1 VISAARNG
9 DTAGLEHELNRALE
23 GEVRF
28 DAYAR
33 AIYGTDAGIYRMEPI
48 GVVTPRS
55 ADDVAATV
63 EIASRRGVPVLPR
76 GAGTSQ
82 PGQSVNHAV
91 VIDFPTHLHRVLEVN
106 PEERWVRTEP
116 GITIDEL
123 NRQLAPHSL
132 HFTPDPSTS
141 NRANVGGAIGNN
153 SCGSHSI
160 VYGKTVDHVLETAV
174 VLSDGTLARF
184 GPLSNGGLEAR
195 MGLEGLEGDIYRKAR
210 ALIAEHREEVARRFP
225 TLMRR
230 VGGYNLDLMGDPS
243 VFDLTKLVV
252 GSEGTLVAVTSAK
265 LNLEPVPKCRGLAVL
280 HFEGITEALEA
291 TMTVLEESPAAVEH
305 AGSMVLREARR
316 ALGPSGGMDFLQG
329 EPEDILVAEFFGES
343 EAEVAGKLDR
353 LEERT
358 TRARLGFAV
367 TKIVDPAAQA
377 RVWAM
382 RKAGQNLI
390 ANVPGDAK
398 PIAFVEDAAVAP
410 GKLPEFVRRFD
421 EILSRHGTEAGYYG
435 HASVGC
441 LHIRPVVNLKRR
453 DGIERMAGISR
464 DIADLVIEFD
474 GALSGEHGDGIARAC
489 WNEKA
494 FGPALYQA
502 FRDLKALFDPA
513 GIMNPGKIVDAPPM
527 TENLRYGEDYST
539 VPVETRLSFVDEG
552 GFAAA
557 VERCNGSGACHK
569 VKAGSMCP
577 SYMATRQEE
586 HSTRARANALRSA
599 LSGALPIEELDSE
612 RMLRVFDL
620 CLMCKSCKSECPS
633 HVDMAKLKTEFLH
646 RYYRSHRVPL
656 RSRLV
661 ADIHRLNALAAPVAP
676 LANLLTGSMPFRW
689 AADAMLGIDRRR
701 RLPPVRSRTF
711 EGWFRS
717 HRANGPAPRGR
728 VVFFHDT
735 FTNFNHPEVG
745 AAAVAL
751 LEGLGYEV
759 VIVPHVCC
767 GRSMISKGLL
777 DNAAANAAQN
787 VDLLFPY
794 VEEGLRI
801 VGVEASC
808 IATLKDEYPDL
819 LANGSRARA
828 VSGATLM
835 LEELL
840 VETAGDGGPQLRFS
854 DAPKKAALHLH
865 SHEQALIGAGPA
877 LQALRLPSAF
887 DVTEIPPANCGMAG
901 AFGYEKEHYELSM
914 LIGEDRVFPFV
925 RALPAGTDV
934 VVTGMSCHEQIE
946 HGTGRRPKFL
956 AEVLAGA
963 LVS

>member
-1 VISAARNG
+1 VITAPAR
-9 DTAGLEHELNRALE
+9 DTADLEHELKEALD

-28 DAYAR
+28 DPYAR
-33 AIYGTDAGIYRMEPI
+33 AMYSTDAGIYKMEPV

-55 ADDVAATV
+55 ADDVAATI

-106 PEERWVRTEP
+106 AEEHWVRTEP

-123 NRQLAPHSL
+123 NRQLRPHRL

-141 NRANVGGAIGNN
+141 NRANIGGAIGNN
-153 SCGSHSI
+153 SCGSRSI
-160 VYGKTVDHVLETAV
+160 LYGKTVDHVLEMAA
-174 VLSDGTLARF
+174 VLSDGTHARF
-184 GPLSNGGLEAR
+184 EPLSDGALQAR
-195 MGLEGLEGDIYRKAR
+195 MRIEGIEGDIYRKTQ
-210 ALIAEHREEVARRFP
+210 ALVAQNRDEVARRFP
-225 TLMRR
+225 KLMRR
-230 VGGYNLDLMGDPS
+230 VGGYNLDLMSDPAA
-243 VFDLTKLVV
+243 FDLCKLVV

-265 LNLEPVPKCRGLAVL
+265 LNLEPVPPHCGLAVL
-280 HFEGITEALEA
+280 HFKGIAEALEA
-291 TMTVLEESPAAVEH
+291 TVTVLEEAPAAVEH

-316 ALGPSGGMDFLQG
+316 ALGPAGGMDFLMG
-329 EPEDILVAEFFGES
+329 EPEDILIAEFFGES
-343 EAEVAGKLDR
+343 EAEVARKLDR
-353 LEERT
+353 LEERM
-358 TRARLGFAV
+358 TRARIGFAV
-367 TKIVDPAAQA
+367 RKIVDPAAQA

-390 ANVPGDAK
+390 ANIPGDAK
-398 PIAFVEDAAVAP
+398 PIAFVEDAAVTP
-410 GKLPEFVRRFD
+410 EKLPEFVKRFD
-421 EILSRHGTEAGYYG
+421 EILRKHGTEAGYYG

-453 DGIERMAGISR
+453 EGIERMEGISR

-474 GALSGEHGDGIARAC
+474 GALSGEHGDGIVRAC

-494 FGPALYQA
+494 FGPTLYRA
-502 FRDLKALFDPA
+502 FRDLKTAFDPT

-539 VPVETRLSFVDEG
+539 APIETRLSFADEG

-577 SYMATRQEE
+577 SYMATRREE

-599 LSGALPIEELDSE
+599 LSGTLPIEELDSE
-612 RMLRVFDL
+612 RMLQVLDL

-633 HVDMAKLKTEFLH
+633 HVDMAKLKAECLH

-661 ADIHRLNALAAPVAP
+661 ADIHHLNSLAAPVAP
-676 LANLLTGSMPFRW
+676 LANLLMGSMPARW
-689 AADAMLGIDRRR
+689 ALDAVLGIDRRR
-701 RLPPVRSRTF
+701 KLPPVRLQTF
-711 EGWFRS
+711 EKWFRS
-717 HRANGPAPRGR
+717 RTRNGPAPRGR
-728 VVFFHDT
+728 VVLFHDT
-735 FTNFNHPEVG
+735 FTNFNHPGVG
-745 AAAVAL
+745 RAGVAL
-751 LEGLGYEV
+751 LEALGHKV
-759 VIVPHVCC
+759 CIVPHVCC
-767 GRSMISKGLL
+767 GRPMISKGLL
-777 DNAAANAAQN
+777 DRAAAGAARN

-794 VEEGLRI
+794 VEEGVRI
-801 VGVEASC
+801 VGLEASC
-808 IATLKDEYPDL
+808 TATLKDEYPDL
-819 LANGSRARA
+819 LADDPRAQA
-828 VSGATLM
+828 VSDATVM

-840 VETAGDGGPQLRFS
+840 AETAGDGGPQLRFS
-854 DAPKKAALHLH
+854 DAPAKVALHLH
-865 SHEQALIGAGPA
+865 CHEQALIGAGAA
-877 LQALRLPSAF
+877 LKALRLPPGF

-901 AFGYEKEHYELSM
+901 AFGYEKEHYEVSM

-925 RALPAGTDV
+925 RALPADTRI
-934 VVTGMSCHEQIE
+934 VVTGMSCREQIE
-946 HGTGRRPKFL
+946 HGTGRRPESL
-956 AEVLAGA
+956 AEVLAAA
-963 LVS
+963 LAP